1 MYSASILKSMT
12 VFDAFPFLEGHYLN
26 YAEYFAL
33 LITIL
38 NLLTSAFFL
47 FLWLFF
53 KYLEN
58 YFRRKDLMLKMYIQ
72 DDHNPNLN
80 KVEIEDINQVLAINR
95 LKNELNY
102 QTSENNELLND
113 ESNDENMPGIDTS
126 IRVKICFWGGY
137 VSSLISLIFF
147 SFVPICWS
155 AMNLIPIP
163 AAIFLMLPLFYFRLP
178 IGKKLCISLCFF
190 I

>member
-1 MYSASILKSMT
+1 MT
-12 VFDAFPFLEGHYLN
+12 VFDGFPFLEGHYLN

-38 NLLTSAFFL
+38 NIVFSVFFL

-58 YFRRKDLMLKMYIQ
+58 YFRRKDLMLKMYIH
-72 DDHNPNLN
+72 DDLNPNLN
-80 KVEIEDINQVLAINR
+80 KVEIEDINQALAINR

-102 QTSENNELLND
+102 QTAENHELLND
-113 ESNDENMPGIDTS
+113 ETNSESLPGADTS
-126 IRVKICFWGGY
+126 VRVKICFWGGY

-147 SFVPICWS
+147 SFIPICWS
-155 AMNLIPIP
+155 AFNLFPIP
-163 AAIFLMLPLFYFRLP
+163 AAIFLMLPLYYIR
-178 IGKKLCISLCFF
+178 
-190 I
+190 